1 MECAA
6 LIGFGDSAQGSS
18 PLTSTINMENL
29 TDYVIGFYFMIP
41 FAIEINSLIAFF
53 HTISLSFQTIPTV
66 TVRAPLY
73 EVKETSN
80 IFSAIEETLITLTP
94 SITDAT
100 PAGTLLRGE
109 VRTNRTVEKN
119 TKLMLVFSA
128 TSSEPDPI
136 DVILGYAKASLAYT

>member
-80 IFSAIEETLITLTP
+80 IFSAIEEMLI
-94 SITDAT
+94 SITDAM
-100 PAGTLLRGE
+100 PYGTLLRSE
-109 VRTNRTVEKN
+109 IRTNR
-119 TKLMLVFSA
+119 
-128 TSSEPDPI
+128 SEH
-136 DVILGYAKASLAYT
+136 KADAGIFCNVKRTRSD